1 MGATQSSQAAHS
13 SRPPRAVPTA
23 NEPGK
28 HKAKAASISTPMK
41 TAPIPIPPIIDKQP
55 SATPAAAVP
64 MSVPAP
70 AVAMPIPTRKRN
82 GGSLPTSRDNSYID
96 QHKDAELLHRF
107 DVTHDASEAND
118 MEEMDEKEMQSK
130 FGIEWVM
137 SDEFAAPQPRGRLS
151 QFG

>member
-1 MGATQSSQAAHS
+1 
-13 SRPPRAVPTA
+13 
-23 NEPGK
+23 
-28 HKAKAASISTPMK
+28 MK
-41 TAPIPIPPIIDKQP
+41 TAPIPIPPVVDKQP
-55 SATPAAAVP
+55 GATPAAAVP

-107 DVTHDASEAND
+107 DVTHDGSEPND

-130 FGIEWVM
+130 FGIEWAM

-151 QFG
+151 RFAIAV